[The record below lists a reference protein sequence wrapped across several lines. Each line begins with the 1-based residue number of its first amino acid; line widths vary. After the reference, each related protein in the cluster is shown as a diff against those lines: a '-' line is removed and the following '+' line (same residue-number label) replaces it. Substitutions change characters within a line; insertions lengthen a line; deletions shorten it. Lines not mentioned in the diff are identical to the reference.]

1 MQLSNDTI
9 SILKNFSTINPS
21 LWIKRGDAISTISP
35 QKTIIAKAKVAES
48 FPVECGIYELN
59 KFLSVI
65 SLFNNQTT
73 NLDFQDKYV
82 DIIDG
87 SQKIRYVY
95 ADKEMIAV
103 PPEKEVVF
111 PQPDCSFK
119 LTSSN
124 LQSITKAISVL
135 QLPEVAFVGEEGV
148 IEVRGINSKSP
159 TAGNYSLKIGETN
172 KEFKMVYKIENLKF
186 ISADY
191 IVDITKNCITRFATD
206 NINYMIMAEA
216 NSNFK

>member
-1 MQLSNDTI
+1 MQLSSDTI

-21 LWIKRGDAISTISP
+21 LWIKRGNSVTTISP
-35 QKTIIAKAKVAES
+35 QKTIIAKAKVQED

-65 SLFNNQTT
+65 SLFNGQST
-73 NLDFQDKYV
+73 NLEFQDKYV

-103 PPEKEVVF
+103 PPEKEIVF
-111 PQPDCSFK
+111 PAPDCSFK
-119 LTSSN
+119 LTSNN

-135 QLPEVAFVGEEGV
+135 QLPEIAFVGDNGV
-148 IEVRGINSKSP
+148 IEVKGINSKSP
-159 TAGNYSLKIGETN
+159 TADNYSLKIGETN
-172 KEFKMVYKIENLKF
+172 KQFKMVYKVENLKF
-186 ISADY
+186 ISNDY
-191 IVDITKNCITRFATD
+191 MVDITKECITRFSTD
-206 NINYMIMAEA
+206 NISYMIMAEA
-216 NSNFK
+216 TSNFK